1 MFSTSVPAPAHC
13 DDDIPLTDFLILRSI
28 CEFLI
33 AAHCKGSKDADVIM
47 PGSTSY
53 VRRQAEWFATSTQ
66 VNDEEVCMSHVR
78 SLSFRFTL
86 RDSMFQGRSFEAV
99 AERTQRGWNVVPKE
113 KGALQSYLGD
123 VVSNE
128 YVSYESPTM
137 LLDWLREDVV
147 APRLTAIDY
156 APEDQDPEKTT
167 EVITAAMDNQDEASG
182 CQLLM

>member
-1 MFSTSVPAPAHC
+1 
-13 DDDIPLTDFLILRSI
+13 
-28 CEFLI
+28 
-33 AAHCKGSKDADVIM
+33 
-47 PGSTSY
+47 
-53 VRRQAEWFATSTQ
+53 
-66 VNDEEVCMSHVR
+66 
-78 SLSFRFTL
+78 
-86 RDSMFQGRSFEAV
+86 MFQGRSFEAV

-123 VVSNE
+123 VISNE